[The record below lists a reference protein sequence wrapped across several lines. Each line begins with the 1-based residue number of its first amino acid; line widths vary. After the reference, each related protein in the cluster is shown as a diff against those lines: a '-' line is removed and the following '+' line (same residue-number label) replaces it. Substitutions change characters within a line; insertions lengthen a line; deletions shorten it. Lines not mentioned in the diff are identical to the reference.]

1 MNWERR
7 DILDHTDPDTIYGND
22 YQNSLKQPKLTSF
35 PNQQPLTSCPLE
47 VTDDSFQK
55 AIDVLK
61 ITFPRMR
68 VVDFKIEHAEWPQH
82 PPTFGSRCQLAKIFI
97 SKFAIINPGAGE
109 HLRRRSIKA
118 YGYTFFE
125 NNQRLREIGTH
136 LLASIVSLAIMKRTE
151 DFSAAVMA
159 AAMNKF
165 RSKDVLS
172 ALAYV
177 YGLDQFLLTGTTSTG
192 EPRQLDRNM
201 LADCFLALVAA
212 IYQDNGWEIMNEW
225 LDDLILPVLSLV
237 LECQDVK
244 HTYDKNQ
251 EYAMVA
257 AAKNLDTSAVPPS
270 PQPPIPPSPNAEAP
284 PKTPK
289 AQPHTPGKGK
299 QTPVLDAWMELY
311 LPGQKVIS
319 VSEIRNH
326 VEIWAGEALL
336 ATASGKSKA
345 EAEKN
350 AIEVALKKLEAAE
363 SSTTESSTT
372 EVEEE
377 SNEEKKDDDDDNVE
391 VPIDLSKMEE
401 WEMSKHDKKEGRKD
415 KRKKKEPKRWG
426 PVSPK
431 LYKGEEEEEEGK
443 KEKRK
448 AAVAATGEKVPK
460 KKKTG
465 KGPKSPKGQ
474 NGGKGG

>member
-1 MNWERR
+1 MNWEHR
-7 DILDHTDPDTIYGND
+7 DILGHTDPDTINGND
-22 YQNSLKQPKLTSF
+22 SLKQPKLTSF
-35 PNQQPLTSCPLE
+35 PNQQPLTSCRLE

-68 VVDFKIEHAEWPQH
+68 VIDFKIEHAEWPQH
-82 PPTFGSRCQLAKIFI
+82 PPTFGSRWQLAKIFV
-97 SKFAIINPGAGE
+97 SKFTIINPGAGE
-109 HLRRRSIKA
+109 HLKKRSIKA

-201 LADCFLALVAA
+201 LADCFLALVVA

-225 LDDLILPVLSLV
+225 LEDLILPVLSLV

-244 HTYDKNQ
+244 HTYDN
-251 EYAMVA
+251 
-257 AAKNLDTSAVPPS
+257 AKDPT
-270 PQPPIPPSPNAEAP
+270 
-284 PKTPK
+284 
-289 AQPHTPGKGK
+289 PHTPGKGK

-319 VSEIRNH
+319 VSEIKNH

-336 ATASGKSKA
+336 ATASGESKA

-363 SSTTESSTT
+363 SSTTE
-372 EVEEE
+372 VEEE
-377 SNEEKKDDDDDNVE
+377 CEGENDKEEEKKDDDDDNVE
-391 VPIDLSKMEE
+391 VPIDLSQYTYLEDGEGGEPEEGHIFEGGSKFTRMEE
-401 WEMSKHDKKEGRKD
+401 WEMSKHDKKEGRKN
-415 KRKKKEPKRWG
+415 KRKTKEPKRWG
-426 PVSPK
+426 SVSPK
-431 LYKGEEEEEEGK
+431 FHKGEEEEEEGK

-448 AAVAATGEKVPK
+448 AAEAATEEKAPK

-465 KGPKSPKGQ
+465 KGPKNPKGQ
-474 NGGKGG
+474 NGGKGGKGGKM